1 LRFPFD
7 GAEDCARIRNGN
19 GEKPP
24 KIQGRPIGR
33 RSIRSGGAHRT
44 AGWEAAPPLR
54 MNAVKTDESRQID
67 LKEAESCYLHGQK
80 GAEGWFGGES
90 DERRKT
96 SARSLA
102 HMA

>member
-1 LRFPFD
+1 M
-7 GAEDCARIRNGN
+7 ARKIARVFAT
-19 GEKPP
+19 EMVKSRP
-24 KIQGRPIGR
+24 KFKVGLLAAGPYEVV
-33 RSIRSGGAHRT
+33 ART
-44 AGWEAAPPLR
+44 AQRAGKAAPPLR

-90 DERRKT
+90 DECRKT
-96 SARSLA
+96 SARSHA